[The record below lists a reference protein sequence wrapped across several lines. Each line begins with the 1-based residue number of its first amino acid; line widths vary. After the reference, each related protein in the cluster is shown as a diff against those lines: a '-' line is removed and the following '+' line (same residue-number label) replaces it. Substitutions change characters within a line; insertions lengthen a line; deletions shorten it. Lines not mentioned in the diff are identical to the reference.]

1 MKKKCLILKR
11 EQLPYI
17 LLNQINVTMKSKNF
31 KNSFLMIALFSATAA
46 MAQHKYVNTPPE
58 VSPMP
63 MKPEMTEIWEPE
75 VKVITPA
82 KTLGSA
88 PSDAII
94 LFDGKNLDQW
104 VSQKDASKPAGWK
117 IVDKDYMEVVPGS
130 GAIQTKM
137 AFGDCQLHLEWSAPD
152 VVLDGGQARGNSGVF
167 FQNRYELQILDS
179 YNNRTYNNG
188 QAGSI
193 YKDHPPLVNA
203 VKTPLEWNIYDVI
216 YTAPRFKADG
226 KIDAPARITVF
237 LNGVLVQNNTTING
251 LTLYIGLHNYPSSHG
266 DDVISLQDHDSKNQF
281 RNIWIRKL

>member
-1 MKKKCLILKR
+1 MLNIEKR
-11 EQLPYI
+11 TINPVYI
-17 LLNQINVTMKSKNF
+17 LSNKMNVTMKSKNL
-31 KNSFLMIALFSATAA
+31 KNSFLMIVLFAATVT

-58 VSPMP
+58 VSPML
-63 MKPEMTEIWEPE
+63 MKPEMTEIWEPQ

-82 KTLGSA
+82 KILGNA

-104 VSQKDASKPAGWK
+104 VNQKDVSKAAGWK
-117 IVDKDYMEVVPGS
+117 IVDKDYMEVVPGT

-179 YNNRTYNNG
+179 HNNRTYSNG

-203 VKTPLEWNIYDVI
+203 VKTPLEWNAYDVI
-216 YTAPRFKADG
+216 YTAPRFTAHG
-226 KIDAPARITVF
+226 RIDAPARITVF